1 MDVDADLL
9 DVADGDDEESRGE
22 RGREGGERMGG
33 RVCGQGP
40 IRNKRASG
48 WDL

>member
-22 RGREGGERMGG
+22 RGREGGGKEWEGG
-33 RVCGQGP
+33 SADR
-40 IRNKRASG
+40 
-48 WDL
+48 DL